1 MELIT
6 FTGLAGLGDVITTCA
21 SPLSRNHYVGV
32 ELAKGR
38 PLEEITASMTGTA
51 EGVTTTIAARELA
64 RQHGLG
70 MPVTEKIYQVL
81 FEGADPHQVVAEIT
95 SAEAS
100 HELAGQNW
108 EFSNF
113 SRQRQHD

>member
-1 MELIT
+1 MI
-6 FTGLAGLGDVITTCA
+6 
-21 SPLSRNHYVGV
+21 
-32 ELAKGR
+32 
-38 PLEEITASMTGTA
+38 GTA
-51 EGVTTTIAARELA
+51 EGVNTTIAARDLA

-95 SAEAS
+95 SVEAS

-113 SRQRQHD
+113 SRQHQRD